1 MNMKQSTSLLLLA
14 ILFSTF
20 SSFRNYQKN
29 QEGGLVTFDFMNG
42 TIIGENLE
50 KGEYETN
57 KDPILANQWNRTAR
71 QNTRSGSSP
80 VVVKPLIYEGYA
92 ESGKSNAFKLQ
103 KLSEGTRLTGYSMT
117 SGNTYTS
124 GVYYLALMVKLDK
137 GSAGPFLT
145 LDGAHSI
152 NFQRVGLSA
161 RRKGGSFSLGLLD
174 KWGPEGRSSYS
185 TATYQPDAT
194 HLLILKYDIDAGTA
208 RLYVNPDLGASEPEA
223 AAVEIDG
230 MDLKRI
236 RAITVR
242 QSKTMSCEIGGLRFA
257 RSWESA
263 LGQN

>member
-1 MNMKQSTSLLLLA
+1 MNMKQSVLLLSLV
-14 ILFSTF
+14 ILFF
-20 SSFRNYQKN
+20 AFSFRSHQGN
-29 QEGGLVTFDFMNG
+29 QESGLIKSDFMTG
-42 TIIGENLE
+42 TVVGENLE

-80 VVVKPLIYEGYA
+80 VVVAPLVYEGYA

-103 KLSEGTRLTGYSMT
+103 KLSEGTRLTGYSLT

-145 LDGAHSI
+145 LDGAPSI

-185 TATYQPDAT
+185 TATYQSDAT
-194 HLLILKYDIDAGTA
+194 HLLVLKYDMDAGTA
-208 RLYVNPDLGASEPEA
+208 RVYVNPDLTGSEPEA
-223 AAVEIDG
+223 ATAEIDG
-230 MDLKRI
+230 LDLKRI

-242 QSKTMSCEIGGLRFA
+242 QNKTMSCEIGGLRFA
-257 RSWESA
+257 KTWESA
-263 LGQN
+263 LGKR